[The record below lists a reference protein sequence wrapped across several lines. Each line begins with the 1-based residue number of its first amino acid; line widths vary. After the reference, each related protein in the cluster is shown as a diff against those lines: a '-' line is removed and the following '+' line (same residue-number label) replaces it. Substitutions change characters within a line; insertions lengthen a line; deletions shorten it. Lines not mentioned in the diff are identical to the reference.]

1 MDGTKKKRGRPK
13 QEGSRKRQYRL
24 LMTDEEFDELTKLSK
39 ITNKSKSDYVRES
52 LRMMKNL
59 VEATND
65 VPENDEYDENYYEK
79 YYEDGHDD
87 VDDDEI

>member
-1 MDGTKKKRGRPK
+1 MSETKKKRGRPK
-13 QEGSRKRQYRL
+13 EEGARRRQYRL

-39 ITNKSKSDYVRES
+39 LTNKSKSDYVRES

-65 VPENDEYDENYYEK
+65 ISKDDDYDENYYEE
-79 YYEDGHDD
+79 YYEEDYDD
-87 VDDDEI
+87 VDEDEI